1 MFVSFLNGSDIRFKL
16 SFFLLCRE
24 FIFLLV
30 HNITRPGTG
39 VLIAASWYFLQR
51 WNSRNW
57 QDEFLAWRI
66 LSGDTVSS
74 GQLAT
79 VSYSREDNSTLHG
92 LCLVNSR
99 CWVLYT
105 YMYIKITYI
114 YILILK
120 NPTQPNQT
128 GVSSFS
134 QELCSFWTS
143 VVLKVILWKTPKPEF
158 QAIQLYTVIY
168 IYSYIGEEGEK

>member
-114 YILILK
+114 YIYINIKKPNTTKPNRCFVFLTGAVLFLDFCCSK
-120 NPTQPNQT
+120 GDSLENTQARIP
-128 GVSSFS
+128 G
-134 QELCSFWTS
+134 
-143 VVLKVILWKTPKPEF
+143 
-158 QAIQLYTVIY
+158 YTVIHSY
-168 IYSYIGEEGEK
+168 IYI